1 VIQVCS
7 RCGTRWNV
15 RDRQRVWC
23 PRCQGSLLAPSAES
37 DPQWATRPNAA
48 QPGAAGPAQRLPA
61 GYRWIAVRPGA
72 APPPR
77 RIRRPLGPTPR
88 YSVIPRWGLQDR
100 FDLTAPTQQQVEP
113 PRASTRM
120 VRATMLTT
128 MIALAFAVVV
138 HIANYAL
145 LLYNRSTLLNP
156 IVAGVATWAGV
167 AASVLVF
174 FALIGT
180 TVVLTNWL
188 IARRAVAYA
197 RHEMPDPRPVW
208 QLWLGCLLPLVNLF
222 WAPVFV
228 IELARVEGRLTWL
241 RTPIIVW
248 WCAWWVSFFVSAF
261 SFATSFTRDA
271 QGIANNTV
279 AITIAYL
286 TALAALLLTAR
297 MYRGFEHQAVDRPV
311 KRWVLVNAESTEE
324 SRNHPPEPQGTQP
337 DAPSKDAEP
346 ESAPRV
352 ESDREEPAA

>member
-1 VIQVCS
+1 M
-7 RCGTRWNV
+7 

-23 PRCQGSLLAPSAES
+23 PRCQGSLLAPLAEPE
-37 DPQWATRPNAA
+37 PQWSGTSSTGA
-48 QPGAAGPAQRLPA
+48 QPGAAGTATRLPS

-88 YSVIPRWGLQDR
+88 YAVIPRWGLQDR
-100 FDLTAPTQQQVEP
+100 FDPVTSTQPVEP
-113 PRASTRM
+113 PRTSTRM
-120 VRATMLTT
+120 VEATVLLT

-156 IVAGVATWAGV
+156 IVAGLATWAGV

-174 FALIGT
+174 FALIAT
-180 TVVLTNWL
+180 TVVLANWL

-197 RHEMPDPRPVW
+197 RHEMLDPRPAW

-228 IELARVEGRLTWL
+228 IELARAEARLTWL
-241 RTPIIVW
+241 RTPIVVW
-248 WCAWWVSFFVSAF
+248 WCAWCASFLVSTFA
-261 SFATSFTRDA
+261 FATSFTRDA

-279 AITIAYL
+279 AISIAYL
-286 TALAALLLTAR
+286 TALAALLLTMK

-311 KRWVLVNAESTEE
+311 KRWVMVGAEVAEGTGRDEMPQSNAEEQDS
-324 SRNHPPEPQGTQP
+324 EP
-337 DAPSKDAEP
+337 KDAET